1 MCRKPDPQVG
11 PHMPEHAGY
20 ELRVIILHEHAAPFR
35 GEVGGGLGESAVH
48 IDGRAPPLPVELRG
62 S

>member
-1 MCRKPDPQVG
+1 
-11 PHMPEHAGY
+11 MPEHAGY